1 MTRPFKRSTHPAIE
15 EKCRKQH
22 ERHGRKNNK
31 RQPDI
36 KIAGFFIAQIGE
48 KTIKIEISRADEV
61 MAVVPIS
68 NNIITITKK

>member
-1 MTRPFKRSTHPAIE
+1 ME
-15 EKCRKQH
+15 
-22 ERHGRKNNK
+22 
-31 RQPDI
+31 PDI
-36 KIAGFFIAQIGE
+36 KIAGFFIAQIGA